1 MAATSRDA
9 SRKPEPEGRS
19 PDTLAQNTLL
29 YLYCVLE
36 PGTEAEQL
44 LRSGRVEGLDPT
56 EPLFPIEAEG
66 LIAAVSRVPMVDFAE
81 EALNELV
88 TDLPRLA
95 PLVVR
100 HEGAVRTLY
109 AAAPAL
115 VPMAFGAV
123 YREPE
128 GVVRFLTAEAER
140 LASLLDAVRGRQEW
154 GVKVFADAA
163 ELRSAA
169 ERSSAALR
177 ALDDEARTA
186 GPGRAYLLQRKREE
200 MLASETRGL
209 LGAALET
216 IMELLGADSN
226 ATRLDD
232 IPRDQ
237 DGPTEL
243 VLKAAFLIEGG
254 AAQAFQARAAEMK
267 DAYLSQGL
275 SVEVTGPW
283 APYSFTGARSNGA

>member
-9 SRKPEPEGRS
+9 SRKPNPEGS
-19 PDTLAQNTLL
+19 SLGALAQNTLL

-36 PGTEAEQL
+36 PSTEAVQL

-66 LIAAVSRVPMVDFAE
+66 VIAAVSRVPMADFAE

-109 AAAPAL
+109 AVAPAL

-128 GVVRFLTAEAER
+128 GVLRFLTAEAER
-140 LASLLDAVRGRQEW
+140 LAALLDAVRGRQEW

-163 ELRSAA
+163 ALRGAA
-169 ERSSAALR
+169 ERSSGALI
-177 ALDDEARTA
+177 ALDDEAKAA

-200 MLASETRGL
+200 IVASETRAF
-209 LGAALET
+209 LGAALEN
-216 IMELLGADSN
+216 IVDLLGANSSSI
-226 ATRLDD
+226 RLDE

-243 VLKAAFLIEGG
+243 VLKAAFLIEEA
-254 AAQAFQARAAEMK
+254 AAQAFQSRAAEMK
-267 DAYLSQGL
+267 DTYLSQGL

-283 APYSFTGARSNGA
+283 APYSFTGARSDGA